1 MKDYKKQLKDYG
13 VSVESLPDKLQK
25 RLEEYDKNSETQAI
39 EINPENV
46 LSGRFVGTIRFVS
59 NSNGFLRRIFPETYA
74 IDVEKERS
82 VFKVLRQRSKRIL
95 EDIGPDDGPGGG
107 KSLDSQYSVVKDYDK
122 IDSEEDKALQDEAEY
137 IGQDTS
143 PILRVYNPDNQIC
156 RKASNKSFDT
166 FLRLKV
172 YWPDDTLDNT
182 AA

>member
-1 MKDYKKQLKDYG
+1 MKDYKEQLKDYG

-95 EDIGPDDGPGGG
+95 EDI
-107 KSLDSQYSVVKDYDK
+107 
-122 IDSEEDKALQDEAEY
+122 DSEEDKALQDEAEY

-143 PILRVYNPDNQIC
+143 PRLRVYNPDNQIC

-172 YWPDDTLDNT
+172 YWPDDTPDNT